1 MRMWWQ
7 NGTVRKSHKMSR
19 LDSFIRRV
27 TAQRD
32 CLNYAMQQIGQM
44 PGSVLELGLGNGRTF
59 DHLRASLPDRD
70 IYVFD
75 RHVKAHPDCI
85 PDEEH
90 MIIGDFRETVPA
102 AMSRMSAPAVM
113 AHCDIG
119 SGDKALS
126 VALAQTLGASI
137 PSLLVSNAIIVSD
150 QPFEV
155 SSWLQL
161 PLPAGV
167 AAGRYHI
174 YRQK

>member
-1 MRMWWQ
+1 
-7 NGTVRKSHKMSR
+7 MSR

-27 TAQRD
+27 SAQRD
-32 CLNYAMQQIGQM
+32 CLNYAMAQISEQ

-102 AMSRMSAPAVM
+102 AHARLSASAVM

-126 VALAQTLGASI
+126 VALAQTLGASL
-137 PSLLVSNAIIVSD
+137 PGLLAPNAIIVSD
-150 QPFEV
+150 QPFDV
-155 SSWLQL
+155 PSWQVL
-161 PLPAGV
+161 PLPDTV
-167 AAGRYHI
+167 ASGRYHI
-174 YRQK
+174 YRQNS